1 METKRGQDLQWASV
15 SEKSRDVKRI
25 VTSPLGK
32 SENGCM
38 IVVLRPTKVRY
49 GWGATREVRGKGVC
63 RVFPGELMVVLE
75 RRSKTSG
82 MSFARAELSSAAD
95 KKGEAI

>member
-1 METKRGQDLQWASV
+1 MGSD
-15 SEKSRDVKRI
+15 SR
-25 VTSPLGK
+25 
-32 SENGCM
+32 C
-38 IVVLRPTKVRY
+38 
-49 GWGATREVRGKGVC
+49 TRQGVC

-95 KKGEAI
+95 KKGEAKETSRRTGD

>member
-1 METKRGQDLQWASV
+1 METKIGQDLQWASV

-38 IVVLRPTKVRY
+38 IVLGPIKVRY
-49 GWGATREVRGKGVC
+49 GNGRET
-63 RVFPGELMVVLE
+63 LE
-75 RRSKTSG
+75 RYE
-82 MSFARAELSSAAD
+82 ARGYAESSL
-95 KKGEAI
+95 GS

>member
-1 METKRGQDLQWASV
+1 MLGTKDKIWLVTSCVKWSVSTKRNGIGADGDCMIERSVRVEGCGDGERGQDLQWASV

-49 GWGATREVRGKGVC
+49 G
-63 RVFPGELMVVLE
+63 
-75 RRSKTSG
+75 
-82 MSFARAELSSAAD
+82 
-95 KKGEAI
+95 

>member
-32 SENGCM
+32 SKNGCT
-38 IVVLRPTKVRY
+38 IVVLGPTQVRY
-49 GWGATREVRGKGVC
+49 GM
-63 RVFPGELMVVLE
+63 GERLE
-75 RRSKTSG
+75 RYE
-82 MSFARAELSSAAD
+82 ARMYAESSL
-95 KKGEAI
+95 GS